1 MFIDMFINIK
11 KLLFLSLCFISINVS
26 AAILEKDAFENA
38 ELSELQNETVLFNSI
53 GLGIALS
60 LAQCE
65 GVDSCSLTVDET
77 ELRQLITTLEDRI
90 NNLILKQEEA
100 QDPVAFDKVLTA
112 YVSERES
119 YESHLN
125 KLLNITGSTSD
136 ESDLLE
142 DSFELESEVSDF
154 PVDSAQNAE
163 LLDYL
168 NEIQELEAFE
178 DEELVDDEDLGDLP
192 DLPELE

>member
-1 MFIDMFINIK
+1 MTIDIK
-11 KLLFLSLCFISINVS
+11 KICFLLLIFISTHTT
-26 AAILEKDAFENA
+26 AAILEKEAFENA
-38 ELSELQNETVLFNSI
+38 DITQLQSETVLFKSI

-65 GVDSCSLTVDET
+65 GVDLCSLTVDET
-77 ELRQLITTLEDRI
+77 ELKQLINTLDDRI

-100 QDPVAFDKVLTA
+100 EDPIAFDKVLTA

-119 YESHLN
+119 YESHLK
-125 KLLNITGSTSD
+125 KLQSITGTGDVEVDLLD
-136 ESDLLE
+136 ESFGLE
-142 DSFELESEVSDF
+142 NEVSDF
-154 PVDSAQNAE
+154 PVETARDEE

-168 NEIQELEAFE
+168 NELEAFE
-178 DEELVDDEDLGDLP
+178 DDELEDDEDLGDLP

>member
-11 KLLFLSLCFISINVS
+11 KLLFLVLSFISINVS
-26 AAILEKDAFENA
+26 AVILEKDAFENA

-65 GVDSCSLTVDET
+65 GIDSCSLTVDET

-125 KLLNITGSTSD
+125 KLLNITGSTSE

-168 NEIQELEAFE
+168 NELQELEAFE